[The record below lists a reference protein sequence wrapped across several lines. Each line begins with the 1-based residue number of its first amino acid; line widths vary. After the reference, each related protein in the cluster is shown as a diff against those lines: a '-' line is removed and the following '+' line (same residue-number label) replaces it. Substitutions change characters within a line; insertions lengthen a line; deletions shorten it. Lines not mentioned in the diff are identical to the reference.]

1 MASEILCTKHN
12 KPVAYI
18 CTLHGCP
25 QSNLICEA
33 CKQLEAQHISTHFNF
48 IESYQQFFTYRN
60 SKGTVDF
67 IPKLEKALA
76 DC

>member
-1 MASEILCTKHN
+1 MTSEILCTKHN

-18 CTLHGCP
+18 CTLYNCP

-48 IESYQQFFTYRN
+48 IESYQQFFTCRS
-60 SKGTVDF
+60 SKGVDF